1 MTNDNGKA
9 YYGIGLDNSQL
20 QQDAAEASRILA
32 DIGTEAEQ
40 QSLSVRD
47 LLTNLPE
54 INIELITNATDTAQ
68 SIDAAFAEIDRV
80 VDTNN
85 AAIKELEKEYARLG
99 KEAGAAF
106 MKGDDKTYRELT
118 QQQQAIK
125 KVISAR
131 KEMNRAAAE
140 TADELAAEE
149 RRMKEEAKA
158 TEESAK
164 SQTSLRQRLREV
176 KLELVELEAAG
187 QRGSAE
193 YRALQDE
200 AAALT
205 DAWGDAQA
213 QANILAND
221 QRGMQGIISGL
232 TGVSG
237 AFTAAQGAVS
247 LFAGENEH
255 LQAIMLKVLS
265 LMAITMGLQQV
276 QQTLNKDSAFSLVT
290 LNGLKEWWNKL
301 LAVGTGQQI
310 AEAAATGTAT
320 AAAAANAAATTAE
333 AESKAAASA
342 AATGKVGAEVA
353 DTAATGANAVAA
365 TAGTAA
371 NIGLAGAFRMVGAA
385 ISSIPVFGWIAAAIG
400 GLIAVFSSL
409 LGKEDEATKQMK
421 EQQELLKEGRKAYA
435 EASMEIENYTARI
448 ESFNGSKAQEK
459 KLVEEL
465 NSKYGSAL
473 GYYDSLSQWKTVLQT
488 KGQAYCQMLL
498 MEAQAQ
504 AILNKYTEAYINLLE
519 TKEKAENGD
528 FDDSWYEFWNWG
540 GKGDAEKRADAIA
553 EAQAEVDKWETQ
565 YKELQSQI
573 REFKAENDLDFH
585 IDPKSVT
592 IGDGGS
598 GSTFDPKKATAEQ
611 KLAIARYKA
620 ELAKYLRDSNKEL
633 TDLIIEGQEQGLM
646 RELNEIRRGTQEK
659 LNAWT
664 EQLNKLAEV
673 RRDTAKQL
681 YMSGQGATEEG
692 WEQSENGK
700 KTLQDWI
707 AVLYEENPE
716 IQTEFQR
723 VWEQIVANGEA
734 AIAKTR
740 QDYNDA
746 WIDEFGTLEQKEDK
760 LLREWTKKLNEIP
773 AEYLPA
779 AIQQMEE
786 AFSALGSERFKKAID
801 WESVFGDLSK
811 QSLSSLQYTLT
822 KVRTYFEQNKDSMSV
837 TEIKD
842 YQEAITK
849 MEEEI
854 ANRNPFAAMLKSLS
868 DLKSAKAEYIDA
880 LAAWKS
886 AQEELNAA
894 NVEFN
899 EALAAKNAI
908 IEQIDNGE
916 LVEGCDELTEAEN
929 RLQNARTRSQQATE
943 KNNAAEQRT
952 LRARNGI
959 TASYKNFASSLTKV
973 GGVVTDVANRS
984 KTLAAIF
991 SDSVASAMGKAI
1003 DFTSEVLDAT
1013 ATVIDSIGDLGKDV
1027 AEGVET
1033 AVDAAAQGATAA
1045 AATGATAISTI
1056 EKASVILAVISAA
1069 LQVATAIANLF
1080 NNDDEKQKEIEKLQE
1095 RIDQLQWELD
1105 NQETVRLQKKTAD
1118 ALTLL
1123 KKLYAETRAEVLAL
1137 HGVTAQSS
1145 YWQIWFTQARNS
1157 AEIYAKTVAKI
1168 ADYWAN
1174 VSYTADKALGSAKYD
1189 DSRKQL
1195 ENLAQQQIL
1204 IQRQIDEENSKKK
1217 TDSGKVQDYKNK
1229 IAEIAEEMATIINEM
1244 LEDIIGYTAA
1254 DLSSEL
1260 GNAFFEAAKAGE
1272 DAMEAWHTKVNDIVA
1287 DIIKRML
1294 ITQFLEPEIGK
1305 IFDKYKQKWFPNGQ
1319 FAGIDA
1325 VIASAQ
1331 GMSSDLNRA
1340 GEIFNQIYSGLNQGL
1355 QDLFAPTEE
1364 ASREASEKGIA
1375 TASQESVDELNGR
1388 ATAIQGHT
1396 FSINE
1401 NTKQLVVTANL
1412 ILQSVLNIE
1421 SETNG
1426 FGLRLERMESSLKS
1440 VRDTLDDINLKGIKM
1455 R

>member
-54 INIELITNATDTAQ
+54 INIELITNATDTVS

-140 TADELAAEE
+140 TADELAKEE
-149 RRMKEEAKA
+149 KRMKEEAKA
-158 TEESAK
+158 AEESAK

-187 QRGSAE
+187 QRGTAE
-193 YRALQDE
+193 YRALQED

-255 LQAIMLKVLS
+255 LQAIMLKVQS

-276 QQTLNKDSAFSLVT
+276 QATLNKDSAFSLVT

-310 AEAAATGTAT
+310 AETAATGAAT
-320 AAAAANAAATTAE
+320 AAATANATATTAE

-342 AATGKVGAEVA
+342 AATGKVGAEIA

-365 TAGTAA
+365 GAGATA

-400 GLIAVFSSL
+400 VLIGVISHFIDKAN
-409 LGKEDEATKQMK
+409 EASKRLE
-421 EQQELLKEGRKAYA
+421 EQQELVKEGRKAYA
-435 EASMEIENYTARI
+435 EASMEIQNYTARI
-448 ESFNGSKAQEK
+448 ESFNGTKAQEK
-459 KLVEEL
+459 QLVEEL
-465 NSKYGSAL
+465 NQKYGSAL
-473 GYYDSLSQWKTVLQT
+473 GYYDSLSQWKSVLQT
-488 KGQAYCQMLL
+488 KGQAYCKMLL

-504 AILNKYTEAYINLLE
+504 AILNKYTESYINLLE
-519 TKEKAENGD
+519 TKEKAENGE
-528 FDDSWYEFWNWG
+528 FDHWYQT
-540 GKGDAEKRADAIA
+540 KAGDQAARRKAIA
-553 EAQAEVDKWETQ
+553 EAQAEVDRWETQ
-565 YKELQSQI
+565 YKDLQNQI

-585 IDPKSVT
+585 IDPK
-592 IGDGGS
+592 
-598 GSTFDPKKATAEQ
+598 KATSEQ

-620 ELAKYLRDSNKEL
+620 ELAKYLKDSNKEL

-646 RELNEIRRGTQEK
+646 RELNEIRRGTREK
-659 LNAWT
+659 LAAWT

-681 YMSGQGATEEG
+681 YMSGKGATEEG
-692 WEQSENGK
+692 WEQSDNGK

-707 AVLYEENPE
+707 SVIYEENPE
-716 IQTEFQR
+716 IQAEFQR
-723 VWEQIVANGEA
+723 VWEQIVKNGEEAISA
-734 AIAKTR
+734 AR
-740 QDYNDA
+740 QSYNDA

-760 LLREWTKKLNEIP
+760 LLREWTKKLNSIP

-786 AFSALGSERFKKAID
+786 AFAALGSERFKKAID

-842 YQEAITK
+842 YQKAITK

-880 LAAWKS
+880 LSAWKT

-899 EALAAKNAI
+899 EALAAKNEI
-908 IEQIDNGE
+908 ISQIDNGE
-916 LVEGCDELTEAEN
+916 LVEGCDELTEAET

-959 TASYKNFASSLTKV
+959 TASYKNFASSLKNV
-973 GGVVTDVANRS
+973 GGVVTDVATRS
-984 KTLAAIF
+984 KALASIF

-1013 ATVIDSIGDLGKDV
+1013 ETVIDSLGDLGKDV

-1033 AVDAAAQGATAA
+1033 AVEATAQGATAA
-1045 AATGATAISTI
+1045 TATGATAISTI

-1080 NNDDEKQKEIEKLQE
+1080 NNDDDKQKEIEKLQE

-1105 NQETVRLQKKTAD
+1105 NQETVRLQRNAD
-1118 ALTLL
+1118 DAIARL
-1123 KKLYAETRAEVLAL
+1123 KKSYVEARQEVLAL
-1137 HGVTAQSS
+1137 HGITAQSS

-1157 AEIYAKTVAKI
+1157 AEIYAKTVSKI

-1174 VSYTADKALGSAKYD
+1174 VSYTTDKALGSAKYD
-1189 DSRKQL
+1189 ESRKQL
-1195 ENLAQQQIL
+1195 ENLAQQQVL

-1229 IAEIAEEMATIINEM
+1229 IAEIAEEMVTIINEM
-1244 LEDIIGYTAA
+1244 LEDIIGYTAS

-1305 IFDKYKQKWFPNGQ
+1305 IFDRYKQKWFPNGQ

-1331 GMSSDLNRA
+1331 GMSADLNRA

-1412 ILQSVLNIE
+1412 ILESVLNIE
-1421 SETNG
+1421 SETSG
-1426 FGLRLERMESSLKS
+1426 FGLRLERMETSLKS
-1440 VRDTLDDINLKGIKM
+1440 VRETLDEINLKGLKM

>member
-54 INIELITNATDTAQ
+54 INIELITNATDTVS

-140 TADELAAEE
+140 TADELAKEGK
-149 RRMKEEAKA
+149 RMKEEAKA
-158 TEESAK
+158 AEESAK

-187 QRGSAE
+187 QRGTAE
-193 YRALQDE
+193 YRALQED

-255 LQAIMLKVLS
+255 LQAIMLKVQS

-276 QQTLNKDSAFSLVT
+276 QATLNKDSAFSLVT

-310 AEAAATGTAT
+310 AETAATGAAT
-320 AAAAANAAATTAE
+320 AAATANATATTAE

-342 AATGKVGAEVA
+342 AATGKVGAEIA

-365 TAGTAA
+365 GAGATA

-400 GLIAVFSSL
+400 VLIGVISHFIDKAN
-409 LGKEDEATKQMK
+409 EASKRLE
-421 EQQELLKEGRKAYA
+421 EQQELVKEGRKAYA
-435 EASMEIENYTARI
+435 EASMEIQNYTARI
-448 ESFNGSKAQEK
+448 ESFNGTKAQEK
-459 KLVEEL
+459 QLVEEL
-465 NSKYGSAL
+465 NQKYGSAL
-473 GYYDSLSQWKTVLQT
+473 GYYDSLSQWKSVLQT
-488 KGQAYCQMLL
+488 KGQAYCKMLL

-504 AILNKYTEAYINLLE
+504 AILNKYTESYINLLE
-519 TKEKAENGD
+519 TKEKAENGE
-528 FDDSWYEFWNWG
+528 FDHWYQT
-540 GKGDAEKRADAIA
+540 KAGDQAARRKAIA
-553 EAQAEVDKWETQ
+553 EAQAEVDRWETQ
-565 YKELQSQI
+565 YKDLQNQI

-592 IGDGGS
+592 IGGGS
-598 GSTFDPKKATAEQ
+598 GSSFDPKKATSEQ

-620 ELAKYLRDSNKEL
+620 ELAKYLKDSNKEL

-646 RELNEIRRGTQEK
+646 RELNEIRRGTREK
-659 LNAWT
+659 LAAWT

-681 YMSGQGATEEG
+681 YMSGKGATEEG
-692 WEQSENGK
+692 WEQSDNGK

-707 AVLYEENPE
+707 SVIYEENPE
-716 IQTEFQR
+716 IQAEFQR
-723 VWEQIVANGEA
+723 VWEQIVKNGEEAISA
-734 AIAKTR
+734 AR
-740 QDYNDA
+740 QSYNDA

-760 LLREWTKKLNEIP
+760 LLREWTKKLNSIP

-786 AFSALGSERFKKAID
+786 AFAALGSERFKKAID

-842 YQEAITK
+842 YQKAITK

-880 LAAWKS
+880 LSAWKT

-899 EALAAKNAI
+899 EALAAKNEI
-908 IEQIDNGE
+908 ISQIDNGE
-916 LVEGCDELTEAEN
+916 LVEGCDELTEAET

-959 TASYKNFASSLTKV
+959 TASYKNFASSLKNV
-973 GGVVTDVANRS
+973 GGVVTDVATRS
-984 KTLAAIF
+984 KALASIF

-1013 ATVIDSIGDLGKDV
+1013 ETVIDSLGDLGKDV

-1033 AVDAAAQGATAA
+1033 AVEATAQGATAA
-1045 AATGATAISTI
+1045 TATGATAISTI

-1080 NNDDEKQKEIEKLQE
+1080 NNDDDKQKEIEKLQE

-1105 NQETVRLQKKTAD
+1105 NQETVRLQRNAD
-1118 ALTLL
+1118 DAIARL
-1123 KKLYAETRAEVLAL
+1123 KKSYVEARQEVLAL
-1137 HGVTAQSS
+1137 HGITAQSS

-1157 AEIYAKTVAKI
+1157 AEIYAKTVSKI

-1189 DSRKQL
+1189 ESRKQL
-1195 ENLAQQQIL
+1195 ENLAQQQVL

-1229 IAEIAEEMATIINEM
+1229 IAEIAEEMVTIINEM
-1244 LEDIIGYTAA
+1244 LEDIIGYTAS

-1305 IFDKYKQKWFPNGQ
+1305 IFDRYKQKWFPNGQ

-1331 GMSSDLNRA
+1331 GMSADLNRA

-1412 ILQSVLNIE
+1412 ILESVLNIE
-1421 SETNG
+1421 SETSG
-1426 FGLRLERMESSLKS
+1426 FGLRLERMETSLKS
-1440 VRDTLDDINLKGIKM
+1440 VRETLDEINLKGLKM

>member
-140 TADELAAEE
+140 TAYELAAEE

-176 KLELVELEAAG
+176 KLELVELE
-187 QRGSAE
+187 
-193 YRALQDE
+193 
-200 AAALT
+200 AALT

-255 LQAIMLKVLS
+255 LQAIMLKVQS

>member
-193 YRALQDE
+193 YRALQEE

-255 LQAIMLKVLS
+255 LQAIMLKVQS

-880 LAAWKS
+880 LSAWKS

-916 LVEGCDELTEAEN
+916 LVEGCDELTEAET

-1123 KKLYAETRAEVLAL
+1123 KDLYTETRAEVLAL

>member
-54 INIELITNATDTAQ
+54 INIELITNATDTVS

-140 TADELAAEE
+140 TADELAKEE
-149 RRMKEEAKA
+149 KRMKEEAKA
-158 TEESAK
+158 AEESAK

-187 QRGSAE
+187 QRGTAE
-193 YRALQDE
+193 YRALQED

-255 LQAIMLKVLS
+255 LQAIMLKVQS

-276 QQTLNKDSAFSLVT
+276 QATLNKDSAFSLVT

-310 AEAAATGTAT
+310 AETAATGAAT
-320 AAAAANAAATTAE
+320 AAATANATATTAE

-342 AATGKVGAEVA
+342 AATGKVGAEIA

-365 TAGTAA
+365 GAGATA

-400 GLIAVFSSL
+400 VLIGVISHFIDKAN
-409 LGKEDEATKQMK
+409 EASKRLE
-421 EQQELLKEGRKAYA
+421 EQQELVKEGRKAYA
-435 EASMEIENYTARI
+435 EASMEIQNYTARI
-448 ESFNGSKAQEK
+448 ESFNGTKAQEK
-459 KLVEEL
+459 QLVEEL
-465 NSKYGSAL
+465 NQKYGSAL
-473 GYYDSLSQWKTVLQT
+473 GYYDSLSQWKSVLQT
-488 KGQAYCQMLL
+488 KGQAYCKMLL

-504 AILNKYTEAYINLLE
+504 AILNKYTESYINLLE
-519 TKEKAENGD
+519 TKEKAENGE
-528 FDDSWYEFWNWG
+528 FDHWYQT
-540 GKGDAEKRADAIA
+540 KAGDQAARRKAIA
-553 EAQAEVDKWETQ
+553 EAQAEVDRWETQ
-565 YKELQSQI
+565 YKDLQNQI

-592 IGDGGS
+592 IGGGS
-598 GSTFDPKKATAEQ
+598 GSSFDPKKATSEQ

-620 ELAKYLRDSNKEL
+620 ELAKYLKDSNKEL

-646 RELNEIRRGTQEK
+646 RELNEIRRGTREK
-659 LNAWT
+659 LAAWT

-681 YMSGQGATEEG
+681 YMSGKGATEEG
-692 WEQSENGK
+692 WEQSDNGK

-707 AVLYEENPE
+707 SVIYEENPE
-716 IQTEFQR
+716 IQAEFQR
-723 VWEQIVANGEA
+723 VWEQIVKNGEEAISA
-734 AIAKTR
+734 AR
-740 QDYNDA
+740 QSYNDA

-760 LLREWTKKLNEIP
+760 LLREWTKKLNSIP

-786 AFSALGSERFKKAID
+786 AFAALGSERFKKAID

-842 YQEAITK
+842 YQKAITK

-880 LAAWKS
+880 LSAWKT

-899 EALAAKNAI
+899 EALAAKNEI
-908 IEQIDNGE
+908 ISQIDNGE
-916 LVEGCDELTEAEN
+916 LVEGCDELTEAET

-959 TASYKNFASSLTKV
+959 TASYKNFASSLKNV
-973 GGVVTDVANRS
+973 GGVVTDVATRS
-984 KTLAAIF
+984 KALASIF

-1013 ATVIDSIGDLGKDV
+1013 ETVIDSLGDLGKDV

-1033 AVDAAAQGATAA
+1033 AVEATAQGATAA
-1045 AATGATAISTI
+1045 TATGATAISTI

-1080 NNDDEKQKEIEKLQE
+1080 NNDDDKQKEIEKLQE

-1105 NQETVRLQKKTAD
+1105 NQETVRLQRNAD
-1118 ALTLL
+1118 DAIARL
-1123 KKLYAETRAEVLAL
+1123 KKSYVEARQEVLAL
-1137 HGVTAQSS
+1137 HGITAQSS

-1157 AEIYAKTVAKI
+1157 AEIYAKTVSEI

-1189 DSRKQL
+1189 ESRKQL
-1195 ENLAQQQIL
+1195 ENLAQQQVL

-1229 IAEIAEEMATIINEM
+1229 IAEIAEEMVTIINEM
-1244 LEDIIGYTAA
+1244 LEDIIGYTAS

-1305 IFDKYKQKWFPNGQ
+1305 IFDRYKQKWFPNGQ

-1331 GMSSDLNRA
+1331 GMSADLNRA

-1412 ILQSVLNIE
+1412 ILESVLNIE
-1421 SETNG
+1421 SETSG
-1426 FGLRLERMESSLKS
+1426 FGLRLERMETSLKS
-1440 VRDTLDDINLKGIKM
+1440 VRETLDEINLKGLKM

>member
-54 INIELITNATDTAQ
+54 INIELITNATDTVS

-140 TADELAAEE
+140 TADELAKEE
-149 RRMKEEAKA
+149 KRMKEEAKA
-158 TEESAK
+158 AEESAK

-176 KLELVELEAAG
+176 KLELVEMEAAG
-187 QRGSAE
+187 QRGTAE
-193 YRALQDE
+193 YRALQEE

-255 LQAIMLKVLS
+255 LQAIMLKVQS

-276 QQTLNKDSAFSLVT
+276 QATLNKDSAFSLVT

-310 AEAAATGTAT
+310 AETAATGAAT
-320 AAAAANAAATTAE
+320 AAATANAAATTAE

-342 AATGKVGAEVA
+342 AATGKVGAEIA

-365 TAGTAA
+365 GAGATA

-400 GLIAVFSSL
+400 VLIGVISHFIDKAN
-409 LGKEDEATKQMK
+409 EASKRLE
-421 EQQELLKEGRKAYA
+421 EQQELVKEGRKAYA
-435 EASMEIENYTARI
+435 EASMEIQNYTARI
-448 ESFNGSKAQEK
+448 ESFNGTKAQEK
-459 KLVEEL
+459 QLVEEL
-465 NSKYGSAL
+465 NQKYGSAL
-473 GYYDSLSQWKTVLQT
+473 GYYDSLSQWKSVLQT
-488 KGQAYCQMLL
+488 KGQAYCKMLL

-504 AILNKYTEAYINLLE
+504 AILNKYTESYINLLE
-519 TKEKAENGD
+519 TKEKAENGE
-528 FDDSWYEFWNWG
+528 FDHWYQT
-540 GKGDAEKRADAIA
+540 KAGDQAARRKAIA
-553 EAQAEVDKWETQ
+553 EAQAEVDRWETQ
-565 YKELQSQI
+565 YKDLQNQI

-592 IGDGGS
+592 IGGGS
-598 GSTFDPKKATAEQ
+598 GSSFDPKKATSEQ

-620 ELAKYLRDSNKEL
+620 ELAKYLKDSNKEL

-646 RELNEIRRGTQEK
+646 RELNEIRRGTREK
-659 LNAWT
+659 LAAWT

-681 YMSGQGATEEG
+681 YMSGKGATEEG
-692 WEQSENGK
+692 WEQSDNGK

-707 AVLYEENPE
+707 SVIYEENPE
-716 IQTEFQR
+716 IQAEFQR
-723 VWEQIVANGEA
+723 VWEQIVKNGEEAISA
-734 AIAKTR
+734 AR
-740 QDYNDA
+740 QSYNDA

-760 LLREWTKKLNEIP
+760 LLREWTKKLNSIP

-786 AFSALGSERFKKAID
+786 AFAALGSERFKKAID

-880 LAAWKS
+880 LSAWKA

-899 EALAAKNAI
+899 EALAAKNEI
-908 IEQIDNGE
+908 ISQIDNGE
-916 LVEGCDELTEAEN
+916 LVEGCDELTEAET

-959 TASYKNFASSLTKV
+959 TASYKNFASSLKNV
-973 GGVVTDVANRS
+973 GGVVTDVATRS
-984 KTLAAIF
+984 KALASIF

-1013 ATVIDSIGDLGKDV
+1013 ETVIDSLGDLGKDV

-1033 AVDAAAQGATAA
+1033 AVEATAQGATAA

-1080 NNDDEKQKEIEKLQE
+1080 NNDDDKQKEIEKLQE

-1105 NQETVRLQKKTAD
+1105 NQETVRLQRNAD
-1118 ALTLL
+1118 DAIARL
-1123 KKLYAETRAEVLAL
+1123 KKSYVEARQEVLAL
-1137 HGVTAQSS
+1137 HGITAQSS

-1157 AEIYAKTVAKI
+1157 AEIYAKTVSKI

-1189 DSRKQL
+1189 ESRKQL
-1195 ENLAQQQIL
+1195 ENLAQQQVL

-1244 LEDIIGYTAA
+1244 LEDIIGYTAS

-1305 IFDKYKQKWFPNGQ
+1305 IFDRYKQKWFPNGQ

-1412 ILQSVLNIE
+1412 ILESVLNIE
-1421 SETNG
+1421 SETSG
-1426 FGLRLERMESSLKS
+1426 FGLRLERMETSLKS
-1440 VRDTLDDINLKGIKM
+1440 VRDTLDDINLKGLKM

>member
-255 LQAIMLKVLS
+255 LQAIMLKVQS

-320 AAAAANAAATTAE
+320 AAAASNAAATTAE

-707 AVLYEENPE
+707 SVLYEENPE

-760 LLREWTKKLNEIP
+760 LLREWTKKLNEIS

-880 LAAWKS
+880 LSAWKT

-916 LVEGCDELTEAEN
+916 LVEGCDELTEAET

-1254 DLSSEL
+1254 DLASEL

>member
-54 INIELITNATDTAQ
+54 INIELITNATDTVS

-140 TADELAAEE
+140 TADELAKEE
-149 RRMKEEAKA
+149 KRMKEEAKA
-158 TEESAK
+158 AEESAK

-187 QRGSAE
+187 QRGTAE
-193 YRALQDE
+193 YRALQED

-255 LQAIMLKVLS
+255 LQAIMLKVQS

-276 QQTLNKDSAFSLVT
+276 QATLNKDSAFSLVT

-310 AEAAATGTAT
+310 AETAATGAAT
-320 AAAAANAAATTAE
+320 AAATANATATTAE

-342 AATGKVGAEVA
+342 AATGKVGAEIA

-365 TAGTAA
+365 GAGATA

-400 GLIAVFSSL
+400 VLIGVISHFIDKAN
-409 LGKEDEATKQMK
+409 EASKRLE
-421 EQQELLKEGRKAYA
+421 EQQELVKEGRKAYA
-435 EASMEIENYTARI
+435 EASMEIQNYTARI
-448 ESFNGSKAQEK
+448 ESFNGTKAQEK
-459 KLVEEL
+459 QLVEEL
-465 NSKYGSAL
+465 NQKYGSAL
-473 GYYDSLSQWKTVLQT
+473 GYYDSLSQWKSVLQT
-488 KGQAYCQMLL
+488 KGQAYCKMLL

-504 AILNKYTEAYINLLE
+504 AILNKYTESYINLLE
-519 TKEKAENGD
+519 TKEKAENGE
-528 FDDSWYEFWNWG
+528 FDHWYQT
-540 GKGDAEKRADAIA
+540 KAGDQAARRKAIA
-553 EAQAEVDKWETQ
+553 EAQAEVDRWETQ
-565 YKELQSQI
+565 YKDLQNQI

-585 IDPKSVT
+585 IDPK
-592 IGDGGS
+592 
-598 GSTFDPKKATAEQ
+598 KATSEQ

-620 ELAKYLRDSNKEL
+620 ELAKYLKDSNKEL

-646 RELNEIRRGTQEK
+646 RELNEIRRGTREK
-659 LNAWT
+659 LAAWT

-681 YMSGQGATEEG
+681 YMSGKGATEEG
-692 WEQSENGK
+692 WEQSDNGK

-707 AVLYEENPE
+707 SVIYEENPE
-716 IQTEFQR
+716 IQAEFQR
-723 VWEQIVANGEA
+723 VWEQIVKNGEEAISA
-734 AIAKTR
+734 AR
-740 QDYNDA
+740 QSYNDA

-760 LLREWTKKLNEIP
+760 LLREWTKKLNSIP

-786 AFSALGSERFKKAID
+786 AFAALGSERFKKAID

-842 YQEAITK
+842 YQKAITK

-880 LAAWKS
+880 LSAWKT

-899 EALAAKNAI
+899 EALAAKNEI
-908 IEQIDNGE
+908 ISQIDNGE
-916 LVEGCDELTEAEN
+916 LVEGCDELTEAET

-959 TASYKNFASSLTKV
+959 TASYKNFASSLKNV
-973 GGVVTDVANRS
+973 GGVVTDVATRS
-984 KTLAAIF
+984 KALASIF

-1013 ATVIDSIGDLGKDV
+1013 ETVIDSLGDLGKDV

-1033 AVDAAAQGATAA
+1033 AVEATAQGATAA
-1045 AATGATAISTI
+1045 TATGATAISTI

-1080 NNDDEKQKEIEKLQE
+1080 NNDDDKQKEIEKLQE

-1105 NQETVRLQKKTAD
+1105 NQETVRLQRNAAD
-1118 ALTLL
+1118 AIARL
-1123 KKLYAETRAEVLAL
+1123 KKSYVEARQEVLAL
-1137 HGVTAQSS
+1137 HGITAQSS

-1157 AEIYAKTVAKI
+1157 AEIYAKTVSKI

-1189 DSRKQL
+1189 ESRKQL
-1195 ENLAQQQIL
+1195 ENLAQQQVL

-1229 IAEIAEEMATIINEM
+1229 IAEIAEEMVTIINEM
-1244 LEDIIGYTAA
+1244 LEDIIGYTAS

-1305 IFDKYKQKWFPNGQ
+1305 IFDRYKQKWFPNGQ

-1331 GMSSDLNRA
+1331 GMSADLNRA

-1412 ILQSVLNIE
+1412 ILESVLNIE
-1421 SETNG
+1421 SETSG
-1426 FGLRLERMESSLKS
+1426 FGLRLERMETSLKS
-1440 VRDTLDDINLKGIKM
+1440 VRETLDEINLKGLKM

>member
-20 QQDAAEASRILA
+20 QQDAAEASRILS

-40 QSLSVRD
+40 QSLSVRE

-187 QRGSAE
+187 QRGTAE
-193 YRALQDE
+193 YRALQEE

-255 LQAIMLKVLS
+255 LQAIMLKVQS

-333 AESKAAASA
+333 AESKAAATA

-488 KGQAYCQMLL
+488 KGQVYCQMLL

-528 FDDSWYEFWNWG
+528 FDDRWYEFWNWG

-565 YKELQSQI
+565 YKDLQKQI

-681 YMSGQGATEEG
+681 YMSGKGATEEG

-707 AVLYEENPE
+707 SVLYEENPE
-716 IQTEFQR
+716 IQAEFQR

-786 AFSALGSERFKKAID
+786 AFAALGSERFKKAID

-868 DLKSAKAEYIDA
+868 DLKSAKAEYIDS
-880 LAAWKS
+880 LSAWKT

-899 EALAAKNAI
+899 EALAVKNAI

-916 LVEGCDELTEAEN
+916 LVEGCDELTEAET

-959 TASYKNFASSLTKV
+959 TASYKDFASSLTKV

-1013 ATVIDSIGDLGKDV
+1013 ASVIDSIGDLGKDV

-1123 KKLYAETRAEVLAL
+1123 KNLYAETRAEVLAL

-1254 DLSSEL
+1254 DLASEL

>member
-40 QSLSVRD
+40 QSLSVRE

-54 INIELITNATDTAQ
+54 INIELITNATDTVS

-99 KEAGAAF
+99 KEAAAAF
-106 MKGDDKTYRELT
+106 QKGDDKTYRELT
-118 QQQQAIK
+118 QQQAAIK

-149 RRMKEEAKA
+149 RRMKEEAKQV
-158 TEESAK
+158 EETAK
-164 SQTSLRQRLREV
+164 AHVSLKQRLKEV
-176 KLELVELEAAG
+176 KMELVEMEAAG
-187 QRGSAE
+187 QRGTAE
-193 YRALQDE
+193 YRALQEE

-255 LQAIMLKVLS
+255 LQAIMLKVQS

-276 QQTLNKDSAFSLVT
+276 QATLNKDSAFSLVT

-301 LAVGTGQQI
+301 LAVGTGEQV
-310 AEAAATGTAT
+310 AETAATGAAT
-320 AAAAANAAATTAE
+320 AAATANAAATTAE
-333 AESKAAASA
+333 AESKTAASA

-353 DTAATGANAVAA
+353 DTAATSANAVAA
-365 TAGTAA
+365 TAGTTA

-385 ISSIPVFGWIAAAIG
+385 IASIPVFGWIAAAIG
-400 GLIAVFSSL
+400 VLIGVISHFI
-409 LGKEDEATKQMK
+409 GKANEASKRLE

-448 ESFNGSKAQEK
+448 ESFNGTKAQEK

-465 NSKYGSAL
+465 NQKYGSAL

-488 KGQAYCQMLL
+488 KGQAYCKMLL

-519 TKEKAENGD
+519 TKEKAENGE
-528 FDDSWYEFWNWG
+528 FDHWYQT
-540 GKGDAEKRADAIA
+540 KAGDQAARRKAIA

-565 YKELQSQI
+565 YKNLQNQI

-585 IDPKSVT
+585 IDPKAVT
-592 IGDGGS
+592 IGNGKGTS
-598 GSTFDPKKATAEQ
+598 FDPKKATAEQ

-620 ELAKYLRDSNKEL
+620 ELAKYLKDSNKEL
-633 TDLIIEGQEQGLM
+633 TDLIIEGQEQGLT
-646 RELNEIRRGTQEK
+646 RELNEIRRSTQEK
-659 LNAWT
+659 LAAWT

-673 RRDTAKQL
+673 RRDAAKQI
-681 YMSGQGATEEG
+681 YMSGKGATEEG
-692 WEQSENGK
+692 WEKSANGK
-700 KTLQDWI
+700 KTLKDWI
-707 AVLYEENPE
+707 SVIYEENPA

-723 VWEQIVANGEA
+723 VWEQIVQNGEN
-734 AIAKTR
+734 AIRDTR
-740 QDYNDA
+740 QRYNDA
-746 WIDEFGTLEQKEDK
+746 WIDEFGTLQQKEDK
-760 LLREWTKKLNEIP
+760 LLREWCKRLNEIP
-773 AEYLPA
+773 EEYLPA
-779 AIQQMEE
+779 AIDKMEKE
-786 AFSALGSERFKKAID
+786 FAALGSERFKKAID

-822 KVRTYFEQNKDSMSV
+822 KVRTYFKQNKDSMSV

-842 YQEAITK
+842 YQEAIAK

-854 ANRNPFAAMLKSLS
+854 ANRNPFSAMLKSLA
-868 DLKSAKAEYIDA
+868 DLKKSKTEYVEA
-880 LAAWKS
+880 LAAWKT
-886 AQEELNAA
+886 AQEELNTAEE
-894 NVEFN
+894 EFN
-899 EALAAKNAI
+899 AALAAKNEI
-908 IEQIDNGE
+908 LEQIDNGE
-916 LVEGCDELTEAEN
+916 LVEGCEELTAAET
-929 RLQNARTRSQQATE
+929 RLQAARDNSQKAQE

-984 KTLAAIF
+984 KTLASIF

-1013 ATVIDSIGDLGKDV
+1013 STVIDSIGDLGKDV

-1033 AVDAAAQGATAA
+1033 AVEASAQGATAA

-1080 NNDDEKQKEIEKLQE
+1080 NNDDDKQKEIEKLQE

-1105 NQETVRLQKKTAD
+1105 NQDSVRLQKNADD
-1118 ALTLL
+1118 ALARL
-1123 KKLYAETRAEVLAL
+1123 KKSYAEAREEVLRL
-1137 HGVTAQSS
+1137 NGVTAQSS

-1157 AEIYAKTVAKI
+1157 AEIYAKTVSKI

-1174 VSYTADKALGSAKYD
+1174 VSYSADKALGSAKYD
-1189 DSRKQL
+1189 ESRKQL
-1195 ENLAQQQIL
+1195 ENLAEQQVL
-1204 IQRQIDEENSKKK
+1204 IQKQIDEENSKKK

-1244 LEDIIGYTAA
+1244 LEDIIGYTAE
-1254 DLSSEL
+1254 DLASEL
-1260 GNAFFEAAKAGE
+1260 GDAFFEAAKAGE

-1294 ITQFLEPEIGK
+1294 ITQYLEPEIGK
-1305 IFDKYKQKWFPNGQ
+1305 IFDKYKAQWFKNGD

-1325 VIASAQ
+1325 VKDSAQ
-1331 GMSSDLNRA
+1331 NMANDLNRV
-1340 GEIFNQIYSGLNQGL
+1340 GDIFNQIYGGLSENL
-1355 QDLFAPTEE
+1355 QDLFASTED
-1364 ASREASEKGIA
+1364 ASREASQKGIA

-1401 NTKQLVVTANL
+1401 NTKQLVVTSNL

-1421 SETNG
+1421 SETTG
-1426 FGLRLERMESSLKS
+1426 FGLRLERMETNLKS
-1440 VRDTLDDINLKGIKM
+1440 VKDSLDEINLKGIKM

>member
-54 INIELITNATDTAQ
+54 INIELITNATDTVS

-85 AAIKELEKEYARLG
+85 AAINELEKEYARLG

-140 TADELAAEE
+140 TADELAKEE
-149 RRMKEEAKA
+149 KRMKEEAKA
-158 TEESAK
+158 AEESAK

-187 QRGSAE
+187 QRGTAE
-193 YRALQDE
+193 YRALQED

-255 LQAIMLKVLS
+255 LQAIMLKVQS

-276 QQTLNKDSAFSLVT
+276 QATLNKDSAFSLVT

-310 AEAAATGTAT
+310 AETAATGAAT
-320 AAAAANAAATTAE
+320 AAATANATATTAE

-342 AATGKVGAEVA
+342 AATGKVGAEIA

-365 TAGTAA
+365 GAGATA

-400 GLIAVFSSL
+400 VLIGVISHFIDKAN
-409 LGKEDEATKQMK
+409 EASKRLE
-421 EQQELLKEGRKAYA
+421 EQQELVKEGRKAYA
-435 EASMEIENYTARI
+435 EASMEIQNYTARI
-448 ESFNGSKAQEK
+448 ESFNGTKAQEK
-459 KLVEEL
+459 QLVEEL
-465 NSKYGSAL
+465 NQKYGSAL
-473 GYYDSLSQWKTVLQT
+473 GYYDSLSQWKSVLQT
-488 KGQAYCQMLL
+488 KGQAYCKMLL

-504 AILNKYTEAYINLLE
+504 AILNKYTESYINLLE
-519 TKEKAENGD
+519 TKEKAENGE
-528 FDDSWYEFWNWG
+528 FDHWYQT
-540 GKGDAEKRADAIA
+540 KAGDQAARRKAIA
-553 EAQAEVDKWETQ
+553 EAQAEVDRWETQ
-565 YKELQSQI
+565 YKDLQNQI

-592 IGDGGS
+592 IGGGS
-598 GSTFDPKKATAEQ
+598 GSSFDPKKATSEQ

-620 ELAKYLRDSNKEL
+620 ELAKYLKDSNKEL

-646 RELNEIRRGTQEK
+646 RELNEIRRGTREK
-659 LNAWT
+659 LAAWT

-681 YMSGQGATEEG
+681 YMSGKGATEEG
-692 WEQSENGK
+692 WEQSDNGK

-707 AVLYEENPE
+707 SVIYEENPE
-716 IQTEFQR
+716 IQAEFQR
-723 VWEQIVANGEA
+723 VWEQIVKNGEEAISA
-734 AIAKTR
+734 AR
-740 QDYNDA
+740 QSYNDA

-760 LLREWTKKLNEIP
+760 LLREWTKKLNSIP

-786 AFSALGSERFKKAID
+786 AFAALGSERFKKAID

-842 YQEAITK
+842 YQKAITK

-880 LAAWKS
+880 LSAWKT

-899 EALAAKNAI
+899 EALAAKNEI
-908 IEQIDNGE
+908 ISQIDNGE
-916 LVEGCDELTEAEN
+916 LVEGCDELTEAET

-959 TASYKNFASSLTKV
+959 TASYKNFASSLKNV
-973 GGVVTDVANRS
+973 GGVVTDVATRS
-984 KTLAAIF
+984 KALASIF

-1013 ATVIDSIGDLGKDV
+1013 ETVIDSLGDLGKDV

-1033 AVDAAAQGATAA
+1033 AVEATAQGATAA
-1045 AATGATAISTI
+1045 TATGATAISTI

-1080 NNDDEKQKEIEKLQE
+1080 NNDDDKQKEIEKLQE

-1105 NQETVRLQKKTAD
+1105 NQETVRLQRNAD
-1118 ALTLL
+1118 DAIARL
-1123 KKLYAETRAEVLAL
+1123 KKSYVEARQEVLAL
-1137 HGVTAQSS
+1137 HGITAQSS

-1157 AEIYAKTVAKI
+1157 AEIYAKTVSKI

-1174 VSYTADKALGSAKYD
+1174 VSYTTDKALGSAKYD
-1189 DSRKQL
+1189 ESRKQL
-1195 ENLAQQQIL
+1195 ENLAQQQVL

-1229 IAEIAEEMATIINEM
+1229 IAEIAEEMVTIINEM
-1244 LEDIIGYTAA
+1244 LEDIIGYTAS

-1305 IFDKYKQKWFPNGQ
+1305 IFDRYKQKWFPNGQ

-1331 GMSSDLNRA
+1331 GMSADLNRA

-1412 ILQSVLNIE
+1412 ILESVLNIE
-1421 SETNG
+1421 SETSG
-1426 FGLRLERMESSLKS
+1426 FGLRLERMETSLKS
-1440 VRDTLDDINLKGIKM
+1440 VRETLDEINLKGLKM

>member
-54 INIELITNATDTAQ
+54 INIELITNATDTVS

-140 TADELAAEE
+140 TADELAKEE
-149 RRMKEEAKA
+149 KRMKEEAKA
-158 TEESAK
+158 AEESAK

-187 QRGSAE
+187 QRGTAE
-193 YRALQDE
+193 YRALQED

-255 LQAIMLKVLS
+255 LQAIMLKVQS

-276 QQTLNKDSAFSLVT
+276 QATLNKDSAFSLVT

-310 AEAAATGTAT
+310 AETAATGAAT
-320 AAAAANAAATTAE
+320 AAATANATATTAE

-342 AATGKVGAEVA
+342 AATGKVGAEIA

-365 TAGTAA
+365 GAGATA

-400 GLIAVFSSL
+400 VLIGVISHFIDKAN
-409 LGKEDEATKQMK
+409 EASKRLE
-421 EQQELLKEGRKAYA
+421 EQQELVKEGRKAYA
-435 EASMEIENYTARI
+435 EASMEIQNYTARI
-448 ESFNGSKAQEK
+448 ESFNGTKAQEK
-459 KLVEEL
+459 QLVEEL
-465 NSKYGSAL
+465 NQKYGSAL
-473 GYYDSLSQWKTVLQT
+473 GYYDSLSQWKSVLQT
-488 KGQAYCQMLL
+488 KGQAYCKMLL

-504 AILNKYTEAYINLLE
+504 AILNKYTESYINLLE
-519 TKEKAENGD
+519 TKEKAENGE
-528 FDDSWYEFWNWG
+528 FDHWYQT
-540 GKGDAEKRADAIA
+540 KAGDQAARRKAIA
-553 EAQAEVDKWETQ
+553 EAQAEVDRWETQ
-565 YKELQSQI
+565 YKDLQNQI

-592 IGDGGS
+592 IGGGS
-598 GSTFDPKKATAEQ
+598 GSSFDPKKATSEQ

-620 ELAKYLRDSNKEL
+620 ELAKYLKDSNKEL

-646 RELNEIRRGTQEK
+646 RELNEIRRGTREK
-659 LNAWT
+659 LAAWT

-681 YMSGQGATEEG
+681 YMSGKGATEEG
-692 WEQSENGK
+692 WEQSDNGK

-707 AVLYEENPE
+707 SVIYEENPE
-716 IQTEFQR
+716 IQAEFQR
-723 VWEQIVANGEA
+723 VWEQIVKNGEEAISA
-734 AIAKTR
+734 AR
-740 QDYNDA
+740 QSYNDA

-760 LLREWTKKLNEIP
+760 LLREWTKKLNSIP

-786 AFSALGSERFKKAID
+786 AFAALGSERFKKAID

-842 YQEAITK
+842 YQKAITK

-880 LAAWKS
+880 LSAWKT

-899 EALAAKNAI
+899 EALAAKNEI
-908 IEQIDNGE
+908 ISQIDNGE
-916 LVEGCDELTEAEN
+916 LVEGCDELTEAET

-959 TASYKNFASSLTKV
+959 TASYKNFASSLKNV
-973 GGVVTDVANRS
+973 GGVVTDVATRS
-984 KTLAAIF
+984 KALASIF

-1013 ATVIDSIGDLGKDV
+1013 ETVIDSLGDLGKDV

-1033 AVDAAAQGATAA
+1033 AVEATAQGATAA
-1045 AATGATAISTI
+1045 TATGATAISTI

-1080 NNDDEKQKEIEKLQE
+1080 NNDDDKQKEIEKLQE

-1105 NQETVRLQKKTAD
+1105 NQETVRLQRNAD
-1118 ALTLL
+1118 DAIARL
-1123 KKLYAETRAEVLAL
+1123 KKSYVEARQEVLAL
-1137 HGVTAQSS
+1137 HGITAQSS

-1157 AEIYAKTVAKI
+1157 AEIYAKTVSKI

-1174 VSYTADKALGSAKYD
+1174 VSYTTDKALGSAKYD
-1189 DSRKQL
+1189 ESRKQL
-1195 ENLAQQQIL
+1195 ENLAQQQVL

-1229 IAEIAEEMATIINEM
+1229 IAEIAEEMVTIINEM
-1244 LEDIIGYTAA
+1244 LEDIIGYTAS

-1305 IFDKYKQKWFPNGQ
+1305 IFDRYKQKWFPNGQ

-1331 GMSSDLNRA
+1331 GMSADLNRA

-1412 ILQSVLNIE
+1412 ILESVLNIE
-1421 SETNG
+1421 SETSG
-1426 FGLRLERMESSLKS
+1426 FGLRLERMETSLKS
-1440 VRDTLDDINLKGIKM
+1440 VRETLDEINLKGLKM

>member
-40 QSLSVRD
+40 QSLSVRE

-54 INIELITNATDTAQ
+54 INIELITNATDTVS

-125 KVISAR
+125 QVISAR

-140 TADELAAEE
+140 TAAELAAEE

-193 YRALQDE
+193 YRALQEE

-255 LQAIMLKVLS
+255 LQAIMLKVQS

-276 QQTLNKDSAFSLVT
+276 QATLNKDSAFSLVT

-310 AEAAATGTAT
+310 AETAATGVAT
-320 AAAAANAAATTAE
+320 AAATANAAATTAE

-365 TAGTAA
+365 GAGTAA
-371 NIGLAGAFRMVGAA
+371 NIGLAGAFLMVGAA
-385 ISSIPVFGWIAAAIG
+385 ISSIPVFGWIAAAISV
-400 GLIAVFSSL
+400 LIGVISHFIDKAN
-409 LGKEDEATKQMK
+409 EASKRLE
-421 EQQELLKEGRKAYA
+421 EQQELVKEGRKAYA

-448 ESFNGSKAQEK
+448 ESFNGTKAQEK
-459 KLVEEL
+459 QLVEEL
-465 NSKYGSAL
+465 NQKYGSSL
-473 GYYDSLSQWKTVLQT
+473 GYYDGLSQWKTVLQT

-504 AILNKYTEAYINLLE
+504 AILNKYTESYINLLE
-519 TKEKAENGD
+519 TKEKAENGE
-528 FDDSWYEFWNWG
+528 FDHFYQT
-540 GKGDAEKRADAIA
+540 KAGDQKARRDAIA
-553 EAQAEVDKWETQ
+553 EAQAEVNRWETQ
-565 YKELQSQI
+565 YKDLQRQI

-585 IDPKSVT
+585 IDPKAVT
-592 IGDGGS
+592 IGGGS
-598 GSTFDPKKATAEQ
+598 GVSAFDPKKATAEQ
-611 KLAIARYKA
+611 KLAIAQYKA
-620 ELAKYLRDSNKEL
+620 ELAKYLKNSNKEL

-646 RELNEIRRGTQEK
+646 RELNEIRRSTQEK
-659 LNAWT
+659 LAAWT

-673 RRDTAKQL
+673 RRDAAKQI
-681 YMSGQGATEEG
+681 YMSGEGATEEG

-707 AVLYEENPE
+707 SVIYEENPA

-723 VWEQIVANGEA
+723 VWEQIVQNGEN
-734 AIAKTR
+734 AIRDTR
-740 QDYNDA
+740 QRYNDA
-746 WIDEFGTLEQKEDK
+746 WIDEFGTLQQKEDK
-760 LLREWTKKLNEIP
+760 LLREWGKRLNEIP
-773 AEYLPA
+773 EEYLPA
-779 AIQQMEE
+779 AIDKMEKE
-786 AFSALGSERFKKAID
+786 FAALGSERFKKAID

-822 KVRTYFEQNKDSMSV
+822 KVRTYFEQNKESMSV

-842 YQEAITK
+842 YQEAIAK
-849 MEEEI
+849 MEEAI
-854 ANRNPFAAMLKSLS
+854 ANRNPFSAMLKSLS
-868 DLKSAKAEYIDA
+868 DMKKSKAEYVEA
-880 LAAWKS
+880 LAAWKT

-894 NVEFN
+894 NEEFN
-899 EALAAKNAI
+899 AALAAKNEI
-908 IEQIDNGE
+908 LEQINNGE
-916 LVEGCDELTEAEN
+916 LVEGCEELTAAETRLEEARN
-929 RLQNARTRSQQATE
+929 NSQKAQE
-943 KNNAAEQRT
+943 KNNSAEQRT

-973 GGVVTDVANRS
+973 GGVVTDVATRS
-984 KTLAAIF
+984 KALASIF

-1013 ATVIDSIGDLGKDV
+1013 STVIDSIGDLGKDV

-1033 AVDAAAQGATAA
+1033 AVEATAQGATAA

-1080 NNDDEKQKEIEKLQE
+1080 NNDDDKQKEIEKLQE

-1105 NQETVRLQKKTAD
+1105 NQDTVRLQKNAD
-1118 ALTLL
+1118 DAIARLR
-1123 KKLYAETRAEVLAL
+1123 KSYSEAREEVLRL

-1145 YWQIWFTQARNS
+1145 YWQIWFTEARHS
-1157 AEIYAKTVAKI
+1157 AEIYAKTVSKI

-1174 VSYTADKALGSAKYD
+1174 VSYSADKALGSAKYD
-1189 DSRKQL
+1189 ESRKQL
-1195 ENLAQQQIL
+1195 ENLAQQQVL
-1204 IQRQIDEENSKKK
+1204 IQKQIDEENSKKK
-1217 TDSGKVQDYKNK
+1217 TDSGKIQDYKNK

-1244 LEDIIGYTAA
+1244 LEDIIGYTAE
-1254 DLSSEL
+1254 DLASEL

-1294 ITQFLEPEIGK
+1294 ITQYLEPEIGK
-1305 IFDKYKQKWFPNGQ
+1305 IFDKYKAQWFKNGE

-1325 VIASAQ
+1325 VKDSAQ
-1331 GMSSDLNRA
+1331 NMANDLNRV
-1340 GEIFNQIYSGLNQGL
+1340 GDIFNQIYSGLSENL
-1355 QDLFAPTEE
+1355 QDLFSSTED
-1364 ASREASEKGIA
+1364 ASREASQKGIA

-1401 NTKQLVVTANL
+1401 NTKQLVVTSNL

-1421 SETNG
+1421 SETTG
-1426 FGLRLERMESSLKS
+1426 FALRLERMESNLKS
-1440 VRDTLDDINLKGIKM
+1440 VKDSLDDINLKGIKM

>member
-40 QSLSVRD
+40 QSLSVRE

-54 INIELITNATDTAQ
+54 INIELITNATDTVS

-99 KEAGAAF
+99 KEAAAAF
-106 MKGDDKTYRELT
+106 QKGDNKTYQELT
-118 QQQQAIK
+118 QQQAAIK
-125 KVISAR
+125 KVIAAR

-149 RRMKEEAKA
+149 RRMKEEAKQV
-158 TEESAK
+158 EETAK
-164 SQTSLRQRLREV
+164 AHVSLKQRLKEV
-176 KLELVELEAAG
+176 KMELVEMEAAG
-187 QRGSAE
+187 QRGTAE
-193 YRALQDE
+193 YRALQEE

-255 LQAIMLKVLS
+255 LQAIMLKVQS

-276 QQTLNKDSAFSLVT
+276 QATLNKDSAFSLVT

-301 LAVGTGQQI
+301 LVVGTGAQT
-310 AEAAATGTAT
+310 AETAATGAAT
-320 AAAAANAAATTAE
+320 AAATANAAATTAE
-333 AESKAAASA
+333 AESKTAASA

-353 DTAATGANAVAA
+353 DTAATSANAVAA
-365 TAGTAA
+365 TAGTTA

-385 ISSIPVFGWIAAAIG
+385 IASIPVFGWIAAAIG
-400 GLIAVFSSL
+400 VLIGVISHFI
-409 LGKEDEATKQMK
+409 GKANEASKRLE
-421 EQQELLKEGRKAYA
+421 EQQELVKEGRKAYA

-448 ESFNGSKAQEK
+448 ESFNGTKAQEK

-465 NSKYGSAL
+465 NQKYGSAL
-473 GYYDSLSQWKTVLQT
+473 GYYDSLSQWKNVLQT
-488 KGQAYCQMLL
+488 KGQAYCKMLL

-519 TKEKAENGD
+519 TKEKAENGE
-528 FDDSWYEFWNWG
+528 FDHWYNT
-540 GKGDAEKRADAIA
+540 KAGDQAARRKAIA
-553 EAQAEVDKWETQ
+553 EAQAEVDKWENQ
-565 YKELQSQI
+565 YKDLQNQI

-585 IDPKSVT
+585 IDPKAVT
-592 IGDGGS
+592 IGSGS
-598 GSTFDPKKATAEQ
+598 GVSAFDPKKATAEQ

-620 ELAKYLRDSNKEL
+620 ELAKYLKDSNKEL
-633 TDLIIEGQEQGLM
+633 TDLIIEGQEQGLT
-646 RELNEIRRGTQEK
+646 RELNEIRRSTQEK
-659 LNAWT
+659 LAAWT

-673 RRDTAKQL
+673 RRDAAKQI
-681 YMSGQGATEEG
+681 YMSGKGATEEG
-692 WEQSENGK
+692 WEKSDNGK

-707 AVLYEENPE
+707 SVIYEENPA

-723 VWEQIVANGEA
+723 VWEQIVQNGEN
-734 AIAKTR
+734 AIRDTR
-740 QDYNDA
+740 QRYNDA
-746 WIDEFGTLEQKEDK
+746 WIEEFGTLQQKEDK
-760 LLREWTKKLNEIP
+760 LLREWCKRLNEIP
-773 AEYLPA
+773 EEYLPA
-779 AIQQMEE
+779 AIEKMEQE
-786 AFSALGSERFKKAID
+786 FAALGSERFKKAID

-854 ANRNPFAAMLKSLS
+854 ANRNPFAAMLKSLA
-868 DLKSAKAEYIDA
+868 DLKKSKTEYIEA
-880 LAAWKS
+880 LAAWKT

-894 NVEFN
+894 EEEFN
-899 EALAAKNAI
+899 AALAAKNEI
-908 IEQIDNGE
+908 LDQIDNGE

-929 RLQNARTRSQQATE
+929 RLQAARTNSQKAQE

-984 KTLAAIF
+984 KKLAAIF

-1013 ATVIDSIGDLGKDV
+1013 STVIDSIGDLGKDV

-1033 AVDAAAQGATAA
+1033 AVEASAQGATAA

-1080 NNDDEKQKEIEKLQE
+1080 NNDDDKQKEIEKLQE

-1105 NQETVRLQKKTAD
+1105 NQDSVRLQKNTDD
-1118 ALTLL
+1118 AIARL
-1123 KKLYAETRAEVLAL
+1123 KKSYAEAREEVLRL
-1137 HGVTAQSS
+1137 NGVTAQSS

-1157 AEIYAKTVAKI
+1157 AEIYAKTVSKI

-1174 VSYTADKALGSAKYD
+1174 VSYSVDKALGEDKYKE
-1189 DSRKQL
+1189 SRKQL
-1195 ENLAQQQIL
+1195 ENLAQQQVL
-1204 IQRQIDEENSKKK
+1204 IQQQIDEENSKKK

-1244 LEDIIGYTAA
+1244 LEDIIGYTAE
-1254 DLSSEL
+1254 DLASEL
-1260 GNAFFEAAKAGE
+1260 GDAFFEAAKAGE
-1272 DAMEAWHTKVNDIVA
+1272 DAMEAWHEKVNDIVA

-1294 ITQFLEPEIGK
+1294 ITQYLEPEIGK
-1305 IFDKYKQKWFPNGQ
+1305 IFDKYKSKWFKDGEFQ
-1319 FAGIDA
+1319 GIDA
-1325 VIASAQ
+1325 VKDSAQ
-1331 GMSSDLNRA
+1331 NMADDLNRV
-1340 GEIFNQIYSGLNQGL
+1340 GDIFNQIYGGLSENL
-1355 QDLFAPTEE
+1355 QDLFSSTED
-1364 ASREASEKGIA
+1364 ASREASQKGIA

-1401 NTKQLVVTANL
+1401 NTKQLVVTSNL

-1421 SETNG
+1421 SETAG

-1440 VRDTLDDINLKGIKM
+1440 VKDSLDDINLKGIKM

>member
-54 INIELITNATDTAQ
+54 INIELITNATDTVS

-140 TADELAAEE
+140 TADELAKEE
-149 RRMKEEAKA
+149 KRMKEEAKA
-158 TEESAK
+158 AEESAK

-187 QRGSAE
+187 QRGTAE
-193 YRALQDE
+193 YRALQED

-255 LQAIMLKVLS
+255 LQAIMLKVQS

-276 QQTLNKDSAFSLVT
+276 QATLNKDSAFSLVT

-310 AEAAATGTAT
+310 AETAATGAAT
-320 AAAAANAAATTAE
+320 AAATANATATTAE

-342 AATGKVGAEVA
+342 AATGKVGAEIA

-365 TAGTAA
+365 GAGATA

-400 GLIAVFSSL
+400 VLIGVISHFIDKAN
-409 LGKEDEATKQMK
+409 EASKRLE
-421 EQQELLKEGRKAYA
+421 EQQELVKEGRKAYA
-435 EASMEIENYTARI
+435 EASMEIQNYTARI
-448 ESFNGSKAQEK
+448 ESFNGTKAQEK
-459 KLVEEL
+459 QLVEEL
-465 NSKYGSAL
+465 NQKYGSAL
-473 GYYDSLSQWKTVLQT
+473 GYYDSLSQWKSVLQT
-488 KGQAYCQMLL
+488 KGQAYCKMLL

-504 AILNKYTEAYINLLE
+504 AILNKYTESYINLLE
-519 TKEKAENGD
+519 TKEKAENGE
-528 FDDSWYEFWNWG
+528 FDHWYQT
-540 GKGDAEKRADAIA
+540 KAGDQAARRKAIA
-553 EAQAEVDKWETQ
+553 EAQAEVDRWETQ
-565 YKELQSQI
+565 YKDLQNQI

-592 IGDGGS
+592 IGGGS
-598 GSTFDPKKATAEQ
+598 GSSFDPKKATSEQ

-620 ELAKYLRDSNKEL
+620 ELAKYLKDSNKEL

-646 RELNEIRRGTQEK
+646 RELNEIRRGTREK
-659 LNAWT
+659 LAAWT

-681 YMSGQGATEEG
+681 YMSGKGATEEG
-692 WEQSENGK
+692 WEQSDNGK

-707 AVLYEENPE
+707 SVIYEENPE
-716 IQTEFQR
+716 IQAEFQR
-723 VWEQIVANGEA
+723 VWEQIVKNGEEAISA
-734 AIAKTR
+734 AR
-740 QDYNDA
+740 QSYNDA

-760 LLREWTKKLNEIP
+760 LLREWTKKLNSIP

-786 AFSALGSERFKKAID
+786 AFAALGSERFKKAID

-842 YQEAITK
+842 YQKAITK

-880 LAAWKS
+880 LSAWKT

-899 EALAAKNAI
+899 EALAAKNEI
-908 IEQIDNGE
+908 ISQIDNGE
-916 LVEGCDELTEAEN
+916 LVEGCDELTEAET

-959 TASYKNFASSLTKV
+959 TASYKNFASSLKNV
-973 GGVVTDVANRS
+973 GGVVTDVATRS
-984 KTLAAIF
+984 KALASIF

-1013 ATVIDSIGDLGKDV
+1013 ETVIDSLGDLGKDV

-1033 AVDAAAQGATAA
+1033 AVEATAQGATAA
-1045 AATGATAISTI
+1045 TATGATAISTI

-1080 NNDDEKQKEIEKLQE
+1080 NNDDDKQKEIEKLQE

-1105 NQETVRLQKKTAD
+1105 NQETVRLQRNAD
-1118 ALTLL
+1118 DAIARL
-1123 KKLYAETRAEVLAL
+1123 KKSYVEARQEVLAL
-1137 HGVTAQSS
+1137 HGITAQSS

-1157 AEIYAKTVAKI
+1157 AEIYAKTVSKI

-1174 VSYTADKALGSAKYD
+1174 VSYTTDKALGSAKYD
-1189 DSRKQL
+1189 ESRKQL
-1195 ENLAQQQIL
+1195 ENLAQQQVL

-1229 IAEIAEEMATIINEM
+1229 IAEIAEEMVTIINEM
-1244 LEDIIGYTAA
+1244 LEDIIGYTAS

-1272 DAMEAWHTKVNDIVA
+1272 DAMEAWHTKVNDIIA

-1305 IFDKYKQKWFPNGQ
+1305 IFDRYKQKWFPNGQ

-1331 GMSSDLNRA
+1331 GMSADLNRA

-1412 ILQSVLNIE
+1412 ILESVLNIE
-1421 SETNG
+1421 SETSG
-1426 FGLRLERMESSLKS
+1426 FGLRLERMETSLKS
-1440 VRDTLDDINLKGIKM
+1440 VRETLDEINLKGLKM

>member
-54 INIELITNATDTAQ
+54 INIELITNATDTVS

-140 TADELAAEE
+140 TADELAKEE
-149 RRMKEEAKA
+149 KRMKEEAKA
-158 TEESAK
+158 AEESAK

-176 KLELVELEAAG
+176 KLELVEMEAAG
-187 QRGSAE
+187 QRGTAE
-193 YRALQDE
+193 YRALQEE

-255 LQAIMLKVLS
+255 LQAIMLKVQS

-276 QQTLNKDSAFSLVT
+276 QATLNKDSAFSLVT

-310 AEAAATGTAT
+310 AETAATGAAT
-320 AAAAANAAATTAE
+320 AAATANAAATTAE

-342 AATGKVGAEVA
+342 AATGKVGAEIA

-365 TAGTAA
+365 GAGATA

-400 GLIAVFSSL
+400 VLIGVISHFIDKAN
-409 LGKEDEATKQMK
+409 EASKRLE
-421 EQQELLKEGRKAYA
+421 EQQELVKEGRKAYA
-435 EASMEIENYTARI
+435 EASMEIQNYTARI
-448 ESFNGSKAQEK
+448 ESFNGTKAQEK
-459 KLVEEL
+459 QLVEEL
-465 NSKYGSAL
+465 NQKYGSAL
-473 GYYDSLSQWKTVLQT
+473 GYYDSLSQWKSVLQT

-504 AILNKYTEAYINLLE
+504 AILNKYTESYINLLE
-519 TKEKAENGD
+519 TKEKAENGE
-528 FDDSWYEFWNWG
+528 FDHWYQT
-540 GKGDAEKRADAIA
+540 KAGDRAARRKAIA
-553 EAQAEVDKWETQ
+553 EAQAEVDRWETQ
-565 YKELQSQI
+565 YKDLQNQI

-592 IGDGGS
+592 IGGGS
-598 GSTFDPKKATAEQ
+598 GSSFDPKKATSEQ

-620 ELAKYLRDSNKEL
+620 ELAKYLKDSNKEL

-646 RELNEIRRGTQEK
+646 RELNEIRRGTREK
-659 LNAWT
+659 LAAWT

-681 YMSGQGATEEG
+681 YMSGKGATEEG
-692 WEQSENGK
+692 WEQSDNGK

-707 AVLYEENPE
+707 SVIYEENPE
-716 IQTEFQR
+716 IQAEFQR
-723 VWEQIVANGEA
+723 VWEQIVKNGEEAISA
-734 AIAKTR
+734 AR
-740 QDYNDA
+740 QSYNDA

-760 LLREWTKKLNEIP
+760 LLREWTKKLNSIP

-786 AFSALGSERFKKAID
+786 AFAALGSERFKKAID

-880 LAAWKS
+880 LSAWKT

-899 EALAAKNAI
+899 EALAAKNEI
-908 IEQIDNGE
+908 ISQIDNGE
-916 LVEGCDELTEAEN
+916 LVEGCDELTEAET

-959 TASYKNFASSLTKV
+959 TASYKNFASSLKNV
-973 GGVVTDVANRS
+973 GGVVTDVATRS
-984 KTLAAIF
+984 KALASIF

-1013 ATVIDSIGDLGKDV
+1013 ETVIDSLGDLGKDV

-1033 AVDAAAQGATAA
+1033 AVEATAQGATAA

-1080 NNDDEKQKEIEKLQE
+1080 NNDDDKQKEIEKLQE

-1105 NQETVRLQKKTAD
+1105 NQETVRLQRNAD
-1118 ALTLL
+1118 DAIARL
-1123 KKLYAETRAEVLAL
+1123 KKSYVEARQEVLAL
-1137 HGVTAQSS
+1137 HGITAQSS

-1157 AEIYAKTVAKI
+1157 AEIYAKTVSKI

-1189 DSRKQL
+1189 ESRKQL
-1195 ENLAQQQIL
+1195 ENLAQQQVL

-1244 LEDIIGYTAA
+1244 LEDIIGYTAS

-1305 IFDKYKQKWFPNGQ
+1305 IFDRYKQKWFPNGQ

-1331 GMSSDLNRA
+1331 GMSADLNRA

-1412 ILQSVLNIE
+1412 ILESVLNIE
-1421 SETNG
+1421 SETSG
-1426 FGLRLERMESSLKS
+1426 FGLRLERMETSLKS
-1440 VRDTLDDINLKGIKM
+1440 VRETLDEINLKGLKM

>member
-54 INIELITNATDTAQ
+54 INIELITNATDTVS

-140 TADELAAEE
+140 TADELAKEE
-149 RRMKEEAKA
+149 KRMKEEAKA
-158 TEESAK
+158 AEESAK

-187 QRGSAE
+187 QRGTAE
-193 YRALQDE
+193 YRALQED

-255 LQAIMLKVLS
+255 LQAIMLKVQS

-276 QQTLNKDSAFSLVT
+276 QATLNKDSAFSLVT

-310 AEAAATGTAT
+310 AETAATGAAT
-320 AAAAANAAATTAE
+320 AAATANATATTAE

-342 AATGKVGAEVA
+342 AATGKVGAEIA

-365 TAGTAA
+365 GAGATA

-400 GLIAVFSSL
+400 VLIGVISHFIDKAN
-409 LGKEDEATKQMK
+409 EASKRLE
-421 EQQELLKEGRKAYA
+421 EQQELVKEGRKAYA
-435 EASMEIENYTARI
+435 EASMEIQNYTARI
-448 ESFNGSKAQEK
+448 ESFNGTKAQEK
-459 KLVEEL
+459 QLVEEL
-465 NSKYGSAL
+465 NQKYGSAL
-473 GYYDSLSQWKTVLQT
+473 GYYDSLSQWKSVLQT
-488 KGQAYCQMLL
+488 KGQAYCKMLL

-504 AILNKYTEAYINLLE
+504 AILNKYTESYINLLE
-519 TKEKAENGD
+519 TKEKAENGE
-528 FDDSWYEFWNWG
+528 FDHWYQT
-540 GKGDAEKRADAIA
+540 KAGDQAARRKAIA
-553 EAQAEVDKWETQ
+553 EAQAEVDRWETQ
-565 YKELQSQI
+565 YKDLQNQI

-592 IGDGGS
+592 IGGGS
-598 GSTFDPKKATAEQ
+598 GSSFDPKKATSEQ

-620 ELAKYLRDSNKEL
+620 ELAKYLKDSNKEL

-646 RELNEIRRGTQEK
+646 RELNEIRRGTREK
-659 LNAWT
+659 LAAWT

-681 YMSGQGATEEG
+681 YMSGKGATEEG
-692 WEQSENGK
+692 WEQSDNGK

-707 AVLYEENPE
+707 SVIYEENPE
-716 IQTEFQR
+716 IQAEFQR
-723 VWEQIVANGEA
+723 VWEQIVKNGEEAISA
-734 AIAKTR
+734 AR
-740 QDYNDA
+740 QSYNDA

-760 LLREWTKKLNEIP
+760 LLREWTKKLNSIP

-786 AFSALGSERFKKAID
+786 AFAALGSERFKKAID

-842 YQEAITK
+842 YQKAITK

-880 LAAWKS
+880 LSAWKT

-899 EALAAKNAI
+899 EALAAKNEI
-908 IEQIDNGE
+908 ISQIDNGE
-916 LVEGCDELTEAEN
+916 LVEGCDELTEAET

-959 TASYKNFASSLTKV
+959 TASYKNFASSLKNV
-973 GGVVTDVANRS
+973 GGVVTDVATRS
-984 KTLAAIF
+984 KALASIF

-1013 ATVIDSIGDLGKDV
+1013 ETVIDSLGDLGKDV

-1033 AVDAAAQGATAA
+1033 AVEATAQGATAA

-1080 NNDDEKQKEIEKLQE
+1080 NNDDDKQKEIEKLQE

-1105 NQETVRLQKKTAD
+1105 NQETVRLQRNAD
-1118 ALTLL
+1118 DAIARL
-1123 KKLYAETRAEVLAL
+1123 KKSYVEARQEVLAL
-1137 HGVTAQSS
+1137 HGITAQSS

-1157 AEIYAKTVAKI
+1157 AEIYAKTVSKI

-1189 DSRKQL
+1189 ESRKQL
-1195 ENLAQQQIL
+1195 ENLAQQQVL

-1229 IAEIAEEMATIINEM
+1229 IAEIAEEMVTIINEM
-1244 LEDIIGYTAA
+1244 LEDIIGYTAS

-1305 IFDKYKQKWFPNGQ
+1305 IFDRYKQKWFPNGQ

-1331 GMSSDLNRA
+1331 GMSADLNRA

-1412 ILQSVLNIE
+1412 ILESVLNIE
-1421 SETNG
+1421 SETSG
-1426 FGLRLERMESSLKS
+1426 FGLRLERMETSLKS
-1440 VRDTLDDINLKGIKM
+1440 VRETLDEINLKGLKM

>member
-54 INIELITNATDTAQ
+54 INIELITNATDTVS

-140 TADELAAEE
+140 TADELAKEE
-149 RRMKEEAKA
+149 KRMKEEAKA
-158 TEESAK
+158 AEESAK

-176 KLELVELEAAG
+176 KLELVEMEAAG
-187 QRGSAE
+187 QRGTAE
-193 YRALQDE
+193 YRALQEE

-255 LQAIMLKVLS
+255 LQAIMLKVQS

-276 QQTLNKDSAFSLVT
+276 QATLNKDSAFSLVT

-310 AEAAATGTAT
+310 AETAATGAAT
-320 AAAAANAAATTAE
+320 AAATANAAATTAE

-342 AATGKVGAEVA
+342 AATGKVGAEIA

-365 TAGTAA
+365 GAGATA

-400 GLIAVFSSL
+400 VLIGVISHFIDKAN
-409 LGKEDEATKQMK
+409 EASKRLE
-421 EQQELLKEGRKAYA
+421 EQQELVKEGRKAYA
-435 EASMEIENYTARI
+435 EASMEIQNYTARI
-448 ESFNGSKAQEK
+448 ESFNGTKAQEK
-459 KLVEEL
+459 QLVEEL
-465 NSKYGSAL
+465 NQKYGSAL
-473 GYYDSLSQWKTVLQT
+473 GYYDSLSQWKSVLQT

-504 AILNKYTEAYINLLE
+504 AILNKYTESYINLLE
-519 TKEKAENGD
+519 TKEKAENGE
-528 FDDSWYEFWNWG
+528 FDHWYQT
-540 GKGDAEKRADAIA
+540 KAGDQAARRKAIA
-553 EAQAEVDKWETQ
+553 EAQAEVDRWETQ
-565 YKELQSQI
+565 YKDLQNQI

-592 IGDGGS
+592 IGGGS
-598 GSTFDPKKATAEQ
+598 GSSFDPKKATSEQ

-620 ELAKYLRDSNKEL
+620 ELAKYLKDSNKEL

-646 RELNEIRRGTQEK
+646 RELNEIRRGTREK
-659 LNAWT
+659 LAAWT

-681 YMSGQGATEEG
+681 YMSGKGATEEG
-692 WEQSENGK
+692 WEQSDNGK

-707 AVLYEENPE
+707 SVIYEENPE
-716 IQTEFQR
+716 IQAEFQR
-723 VWEQIVANGEA
+723 VWEQIVKNGEEAISA
-734 AIAKTR
+734 AR
-740 QDYNDA
+740 QSYNDA

-760 LLREWTKKLNEIP
+760 LLREWTKKLNSIP

-786 AFSALGSERFKKAID
+786 AFAALGSERFKKAID

-880 LAAWKS
+880 LSAWKT

-899 EALAAKNAI
+899 EALAAKNEI
-908 IEQIDNGE
+908 ISQIDNGE
-916 LVEGCDELTEAEN
+916 LVEGCDELTEAET

-959 TASYKNFASSLTKV
+959 TASYKNFASSLKNV
-973 GGVVTDVANRS
+973 GGVVTDVATRS
-984 KTLAAIF
+984 KALASIF

-1013 ATVIDSIGDLGKDV
+1013 ETVIDSLGDLGKDV

-1033 AVDAAAQGATAA
+1033 AVEATAQGATAA

-1080 NNDDEKQKEIEKLQE
+1080 NNDDDKQKEIEKLQE

-1105 NQETVRLQKKTAD
+1105 NQETVRLQRNAD
-1118 ALTLL
+1118 DAIARL
-1123 KKLYAETRAEVLAL
+1123 KKSYVEARQEVLAL
-1137 HGVTAQSS
+1137 HGITAQSS

-1157 AEIYAKTVAKI
+1157 AEIYAKTVSKI

-1189 DSRKQL
+1189 ESRKQL
-1195 ENLAQQQIL
+1195 ENLAQQQVL

-1244 LEDIIGYTAA
+1244 LEDIIGYTAS

-1294 ITQFLEPEIGK
+1294 ITQYLEPEIGK
-1305 IFDKYKQKWFPNGQ
+1305 IFDRYKQKWFPNGQ

-1331 GMSSDLNRA
+1331 GMSADLNRA

-1412 ILQSVLNIE
+1412 ILESVLNIE
-1421 SETNG
+1421 SETSG
-1426 FGLRLERMESSLKS
+1426 FGLRLERMETSLKS
-1440 VRDTLDDINLKGIKM
+1440 VRETLDEINLKGLKM

>member
-40 QSLSVRD
+40 QSLSVRE

-54 INIELITNATDTAQ
+54 INIELITNATDTVS

-85 AAIKELEKEYARLG
+85 YAIKELEKEYARLG
-99 KEAGAAF
+99 KEAAAAF
-106 MKGDDKTYRELT
+106 QKGDDKTYRELT
-118 QQQQAIK
+118 QQQAAIK

-149 RRMKEEAKA
+149 RRMKEEAKQV
-158 TEESAK
+158 EETAK
-164 SQTSLRQRLREV
+164 AHVSLKQRLKEV
-176 KLELVELEAAG
+176 KMELVEMEAAG
-187 QRGSAE
+187 QRGTAE
-193 YRALQDE
+193 YRALQEE

-255 LQAIMLKVLS
+255 LQAIMLKVQS

-276 QQTLNKDSAFSLVT
+276 QATLNKDSAFSLVT

-301 LAVGTGQQI
+301 LAVGTGEQI
-310 AEAAATGTAT
+310 ADTAATGAAT
-320 AAAAANAAATTAE
+320 AAATANAAATTAE
-333 AESKAAASA
+333 AESKTAASA

-353 DTAATGANAVAA
+353 DTAATSANAVAA
-365 TAGTAA
+365 TAGTTA

-385 ISSIPVFGWIAAAIG
+385 IASIPVFGWIAAAIG
-400 GLIAVFSSL
+400 VLIGVISHFI
-409 LGKEDEATKQMK
+409 GKANEAFKRLE

-448 ESFNGSKAQEK
+448 ESFNGTKAQEK

-465 NSKYGSAL
+465 NQKYGSAL

-504 AILNKYTEAYINLLE
+504 AILNKYTEAYINLKE
-519 TKEKAENGD
+519 VEAKADAGEFKAWYRTK
-528 FDDSWYEFWNWG
+528 
-540 GKGDAEKRADAIA
+540 KGDENY
-553 EAQAEVDKWETQ
+553 AQKQIDKANAEVKKWEKQ
-565 YKELQSQI
+565 YLNLQNEI
-573 REFKAENDLDFH
+573 REFKATHDLDFH
-585 IDPKSVT
+585 IDPKAVT
-592 IGDGGS
+592 IGNGKGIS
-598 GSTFDPKKATAEQ
+598 FDPKKATAEQ

-620 ELAKYLRDSNKEL
+620 ELAKYLKDSNKEL
-633 TDLIIEGQEQGLM
+633 TDLIIEGQEQGLT
-646 RELNEIRRGTQEK
+646 RELNEIRRSTQEK
-659 LNAWT
+659 LAAWT

-673 RRDTAKQL
+673 RRDAAKQI
-681 YMSGQGATEEG
+681 YMSGKGATEEG

-707 AVLYEENPE
+707 SVIYEENPA

-723 VWEQIVANGEA
+723 VWEQIVQNGEN
-734 AIAKTR
+734 AIRDTR
-740 QDYNDA
+740 QRYNDA
-746 WIDEFGTLEQKEDK
+746 WIDEFGTLQQKEDK
-760 LLREWTKKLNEIP
+760 LLREWCKRLNEIP
-773 AEYLPA
+773 EEYLPA
-779 AIQQMEE
+779 AIDKMEKE
-786 AFSALGSERFKKAID
+786 FAALGSERFKKAID

-822 KVRTYFEQNKDSMSV
+822 KVRTYFKQNKDSMSV

-842 YQEAITK
+842 YQEAIAK

-854 ANRNPFAAMLKSLS
+854 ANRNPFSAMLKSLA
-868 DLKSAKAEYIDA
+868 DLKKSKTEYVEA
-880 LAAWKS
+880 LAAWKT
-886 AQEELNAA
+886 AQEELNTAEE
-894 NVEFN
+894 EFN
-899 EALAAKNAI
+899 AALAAKNEI
-908 IEQIDNGE
+908 LEQIDNGE
-916 LVEGCDELTEAEN
+916 LVEGCEELTAAET
-929 RLQNARTRSQQATE
+929 RLQEARNNSQKAQE

-984 KTLAAIF
+984 KTLASIF

-1013 ATVIDSIGDLGKDV
+1013 STVIDSLGDLGKDV

-1033 AVDAAAQGATAA
+1033 AVEASAQGATAA

-1080 NNDDEKQKEIEKLQE
+1080 NNDDDKQKEIEKLQE

-1105 NQETVRLQKKTAD
+1105 NQDSVRLQKNADD
-1118 ALTLL
+1118 ALARL
-1123 KKLYAETRAEVLAL
+1123 KKSYAEAREEVLRL
-1137 HGVTAQSS
+1137 NGVTAQSS

-1157 AEIYAKTVAKI
+1157 AEIYAKTVSKI

-1174 VSYTADKALGSAKYD
+1174 VSYSADKALGSAKYD
-1189 DSRKQL
+1189 ESRKQL
-1195 ENLAQQQIL
+1195 ENLAQQQVL
-1204 IQRQIDEENSKKK
+1204 IQKQIDEENSKKK

-1244 LEDIIGYTAA
+1244 LEDIIGYTAE
-1254 DLSSEL
+1254 DLASEL
-1260 GNAFFEAAKAGE
+1260 GDAFFEAAKAGE

-1294 ITQFLEPEIGK
+1294 ITQYLEPEIGK
-1305 IFDKYKQKWFPNGQ
+1305 IFDKYKAQWFKNGE

-1325 VIASAQ
+1325 VKDSAQ
-1331 GMSSDLNRA
+1331 NMANDLNRV
-1340 GEIFNQIYSGLNQGL
+1340 GDIFNQIYGGLSENL
-1355 QDLFAPTEE
+1355 QDLFASTED
-1364 ASREASEKGIA
+1364 ASREASQKGIA

-1401 NTKQLVVTANL
+1401 NTKQLVVTSNL

-1421 SETNG
+1421 SETTG
-1426 FGLRLERMESSLKS
+1426 FGLRLQRMEENLKS
-1440 VRDTLDDINLKGIKM
+1440 VKDSLDDINLKGIKM

>member
-40 QSLSVRD
+40 QSLSVRE

-54 INIELITNATDTAQ
+54 INIELITNATDTVS

-85 AAIKELEKEYARLG
+85 AAIRELEKEYARLG

-131 KEMNRAAAE
+131 QEMNRAAAE
-140 TADELAAEE
+140 TADELAKEE
-149 RRMKEEAKA
+149 KRMKEEAKA
-158 TEESAK
+158 AEESAK

-176 KLELVELEAAG
+176 KMELVEMEAAG
-187 QRGSAE
+187 QRGTAE
-193 YRALQDE
+193 YRALQEE

-255 LQAIMLKVLS
+255 LQAIMLKVQS

-301 LAVGTGQQI
+301 LAVGTGEQV
-310 AEAAATGTAT
+310 ADTAATGAAT
-320 AAAAANAAATTAE
+320 AAATANAAATTAE
-333 AESKAAASA
+333 AEAKAAAGTA
-342 AATGKVGAEVA
+342 AGGKATAEVV
-353 DTAATGANAVAA
+353 DTAATGANAAAA

-400 GLIAVFSSL
+400 VLIGVISHFISKAN
-409 LGKEDEATKQMK
+409 EASKRLE
-421 EQQELLKEGRKAYA
+421 EQQELLKEGRKIYA
-435 EASMEIENYTARI
+435 ETSMEIENYIARI
-448 ESFNGSKAQEK
+448 ESFNGTADEEK
-459 KLVEEL
+459 HLVDEL
-465 NSKYGSAL
+465 NRKFGEQM
-473 GYYDSLSQWKTVLQT
+473 GYCDSLAQWKEQLQKKGKVYCEVL
-488 KGQAYCQMLL
+488 LL
-498 MEAQAQ
+498 EANAQ

-528 FDDSWYEFWNWG
+528 FDHWYRT
-540 GKGDAEKRADAIA
+540 KAGDQKARQEAIA
-553 EAQAEVDKWETQ
+553 EAQAEVDKWEKQ
-565 YKELQSQI
+565 YKDLQTKIQDIKDANEL
-573 REFKAENDLDFH
+573 NFH
-585 IDPKSVT
+585 IDPKAKT
-592 IGDGGS
+592 IGGS
-598 GSTFDPKKATAEQ
+598 GSSSSSFDPKKATAEQ

-620 ELAKYLRDSNKEL
+620 ELAKYLKDSNKEL

-659 LNAWT
+659 LAAWT

-673 RRDTAKQL
+673 RRDAAKQI
-681 YMSGQGATEEG
+681 YMSGKGATEEG
-692 WEQSENGK
+692 WEKSDNGK

-707 AVLYEENPE
+707 SVIYEENPE
-716 IQTEFQR
+716 IQAEFQR

-734 AIAKTR
+734 AIAKAR
-740 QDYNDA
+740 QEYNDA
-746 WIDEFGTLEQKEDK
+746 WIEEFGTLEQKEDK
-760 LLREWTKKLNEIP
+760 LLREWTKKLNSIP
-773 AEYLPA
+773 EEYLPA
-779 AIQQMEE
+779 AIKQMEE
-786 AFSALGSERFKKAID
+786 AFAALGSDRFKKAID
-801 WESVFGDLSK
+801 WENVFGDLSK

-822 KVRTYFEQNKDSMSV
+822 KVRAYFEQNKNSMSV

-854 ANRNPFAAMLKSLS
+854 ANRNPFSAMLKSLS
-868 DLKSAKAEYIDA
+868 DLKAAKTEYVDA
-880 LAAWKS
+880 LAAWKT
-886 AQEELNAA
+886 AQGELNAA

-899 EALAAKNAI
+899 EALAEKNRI
-908 IEQIDNGE
+908 LEQIDNGE
-916 LVEGCDELTEAEN
+916 LVDGCDELTEAEG
-929 RLQNARTRSQQATE
+929 RLQIARTKSQQATE

-952 LRARNGI
+952 LMARNSI

-973 GGVVTDVANRS
+973 GSVVTDVANRS
-984 KTLAAIF
+984 KTLASIF

-1033 AVDAAAQGATAA
+1033 AVEASAQGATAA
-1045 AATGATAISTI
+1045 ATTGATAISTI

-1105 NQETVRLQKKTAD
+1105 NQEAVRLQRNTDD
-1118 ALTLL
+1118 AIARL
-1123 KKLYAETRAEVLAL
+1123 KQSYAAARQEVLAL
-1137 HGVTAQSS
+1137 HGITAQSS
-1145 YWQIWFTQARNS
+1145 YWAIWFTAARNS
-1157 AEIYAKTVAKI
+1157 AEIYAKTVSKI

-1189 DSRKQL
+1189 ESRKQL
-1195 ENLAQQQIL
+1195 ENLAQQQVL
-1204 IQRQIDEENSKKK
+1204 IQKQIDEENSKKK

-1272 DAMEAWHTKVNDIVA
+1272 NAMEAWHTKVNDIVA

-1294 ITQFLEPEIGK
+1294 ITQYLEPEIGK
-1305 IFDKYKQKWFPNGQ
+1305 IFDKYKQKWFPNGE

-1325 VIASAQ
+1325 VINSAQ
-1331 GMSSDLNRA
+1331 QMGNDLNQV

-1421 SETNG
+1421 SETSG
-1426 FGLRLERMESSLKS
+1426 FGLRLERMESNLKS
-1440 VRDTLDDINLKGIKM
+1440 VRDTLDDINLKGLKM

>member
-47 LLTNLPE
+47 LLTNFPE
-54 INIELITNATDTAQ
+54 INIELITNATDTVS

-140 TADELAAEE
+140 TADELAKEE
-149 RRMKEEAKA
+149 KRMKEEAKA
-158 TEESAK
+158 AEESAK

-187 QRGSAE
+187 QRGTAE
-193 YRALQDE
+193 YRALQED

-255 LQAIMLKVLS
+255 LQAIMLKVQS

-276 QQTLNKDSAFSLVT
+276 QATLNKDSAFSLVT

-310 AEAAATGTAT
+310 AETAATGAAT
-320 AAAAANAAATTAE
+320 AAATANATATTAE

-342 AATGKVGAEVA
+342 AATGKVGAEIA

-365 TAGTAA
+365 GAGATA

-400 GLIAVFSSL
+400 VLIGVISHFIDKAN
-409 LGKEDEATKQMK
+409 EASKRLE
-421 EQQELLKEGRKAYA
+421 EQQELVKEGRKAYA
-435 EASMEIENYTARI
+435 EASMEIQNYTARI
-448 ESFNGSKAQEK
+448 ESFNGTKAQEK
-459 KLVEEL
+459 QLVEEL
-465 NSKYGSAL
+465 NQKYGSAL
-473 GYYDSLSQWKTVLQT
+473 GYYDSLSQWKSVLQT
-488 KGQAYCQMLL
+488 KGQAYCKMLL

-504 AILNKYTEAYINLLE
+504 AILNKYTESYINLLE
-519 TKEKAENGD
+519 TKEKAENGE
-528 FDDSWYEFWNWG
+528 FDHWYQT
-540 GKGDAEKRADAIA
+540 KAGDQAARRKAIA
-553 EAQAEVDKWETQ
+553 EAQAEVDRWETQ
-565 YKELQSQI
+565 YKDLQNQI

-592 IGDGGS
+592 IGGGS
-598 GSTFDPKKATAEQ
+598 GSSFDPKKATSEQ

-620 ELAKYLRDSNKEL
+620 ELAKYLKDSNKEL

-646 RELNEIRRGTQEK
+646 RELNEIRRGTREK
-659 LNAWT
+659 LAAWT

-681 YMSGQGATEEG
+681 YMSGKGATEEG
-692 WEQSENGK
+692 WEQSDNGK

-707 AVLYEENPE
+707 SVIYEENPE
-716 IQTEFQR
+716 IQAEFQR
-723 VWEQIVANGEA
+723 VWEQIVKNGEEAISA
-734 AIAKTR
+734 AR
-740 QDYNDA
+740 QSYNDA

-760 LLREWTKKLNEIP
+760 LLREWTKKLNSIP

-786 AFSALGSERFKKAID
+786 AFAALGSERFKKAID

-842 YQEAITK
+842 YQKAITK

-880 LAAWKS
+880 LSAWKT

-899 EALAAKNAI
+899 EALAAKNEI
-908 IEQIDNGE
+908 ISQIDNGE
-916 LVEGCDELTEAEN
+916 LVEGCDELTEAET

-959 TASYKNFASSLTKV
+959 TASYKNFASSLKNV
-973 GGVVTDVANRS
+973 GGVVTDVATRS
-984 KTLAAIF
+984 KALASIF

-1013 ATVIDSIGDLGKDV
+1013 ETVIDSLGDLGKDV

-1033 AVDAAAQGATAA
+1033 AVEATAQGATAA
-1045 AATGATAISTI
+1045 TATGATAISTI

-1080 NNDDEKQKEIEKLQE
+1080 NNDDDKQKEIEKLQE

-1105 NQETVRLQKKTAD
+1105 NQETVRLQRNAD
-1118 ALTLL
+1118 DAIARL
-1123 KKLYAETRAEVLAL
+1123 KKSYVEARQEVLAF
-1137 HGVTAQSS
+1137 HGITAQSS

-1157 AEIYAKTVAKI
+1157 AEIYAKTVSKI

-1174 VSYTADKALGSAKYD
+1174 VSYTTDKALGSAKYD
-1189 DSRKQL
+1189 ESRKQL
-1195 ENLAQQQIL
+1195 ENLAQQQVL

-1229 IAEIAEEMATIINEM
+1229 IAEIAEEMVTIINEM
-1244 LEDIIGYTAA
+1244 LEDIIGYTAS

-1305 IFDKYKQKWFPNGQ
+1305 IFDRYKQKWFPNGQ

-1331 GMSSDLNRA
+1331 GMSADLNRA

-1412 ILQSVLNIE
+1412 ILESVLNIE
-1421 SETNG
+1421 SETSG
-1426 FGLRLERMESSLKS
+1426 FGLRLERMETSLKS
-1440 VRDTLDDINLKGIKM
+1440 VRETLDEINLKGLKM

>member
-1 MTNDNGKA
+1 MNNDNGKA

-20 QQDAAEASRILA
+20 QQDAEEASRILA
-32 DIGTEAEQ
+32 NIGTEAEQ
-40 QSLSVRD
+40 QSASVREA
-47 LLTNLPE
+47 LSNLPE
-54 INIELITNATDTAQ
+54 LNIEIITNATSTAD

-80 VDTNN
+80 FNEN
-85 AAIKELEKEYARLG
+85 KSAIAQLEKEYDRLK
-99 KEAGAAF
+99 KEASKAF
-106 MKGDDKTYRELT
+106 MAGDDKTARSIME
-118 QQQQAIK
+118 QANAVK
-125 KVISAR
+125 QVISAR
-131 KEMNRAAAE
+131 QKMNKEVAE
-140 TADELAAEE
+140 TADALAAEE
-149 RRMKEEAKA
+149 RRMKEEAA
-158 TEESAK
+158 AAQQNE
-164 SQTSLRQRLREV
+164 QVHTSLRQRLREV
-176 KLELVELEAAG
+176 KMELVEMEAAG

-193 YRALQDE
+193 YRALQEE

-232 TGVSG
+232 SGVSG
-237 AFTAAQGAVS
+237 AFTAAQGAVG

-255 LQAIMLKVLS
+255 LQQIMLKVQS

-301 LAVGTGQQI
+301 VAVGTGEQV
-310 AEAAATGTAT
+310 ADTAAT
-320 AAAAANAAATTAE
+320 AAAATASAANAAATTAE
-333 AESKAAASA
+333 AEAKAAAGA
-342 AATGKVGAEVA
+342 AAGGKTTAEVV
-353 DTAATGANAVAA
+353 DTAATGANAAAA

-371 NIGLAGAFRMVGAA
+371 NITLAGAFRMVGAA

-400 GLIAVFSSL
+400 AIIGVIAHFVN
-409 LGKEDEATKQMK
+409 KADEASKALE

-435 EASMEIENYTARI
+435 EASMEIQDYTARLSDSNLTKEQ
-448 ESFNGSKAQEK
+448 ESH
-459 KLVEEL
+459 LVEEL
-465 NSKYGSAL
+465 NSKYGESL
-473 GYYDSLSQWKTVLQT
+473 GYYDSASKWKEVLQT

-498 MEAQAQ
+498 MEAQSQ
-504 AILNKYTEAYINLLE
+504 AILNKYTESYINLLE
-519 TKEKAENGD
+519 TKEKAENGE
-528 FDDSWYEFWNWG
+528 FDHWYNT
-540 GKGDAEKRADAIA
+540 KAGDQASRRKAIA
-553 EAQAEVDKWETQ
+553 EAQAEVDRWETQ
-565 YKELQSQI
+565 YKDLQNQI

-592 IGDGGS
+592 IGGGS
-598 GSTFDPKKATAEQ
+598 GSSFDPKKATSEQ

-620 ELAKYLRDSNKEL
+620 GLAKYLKDSNKEL
-633 TDLIIEGQEQGLM
+633 TDLIIEGQEQSLM
-646 RELNEIRRGTQEK
+646 RELNEIRRGTREK
-659 LNAWT
+659 LAAWT

-681 YMSGQGATEEG
+681 YMSGKGATEEG
-692 WEQSENGK
+692 WEQSDNGK

-707 AVLYEENPE
+707 LVIYEENPE
-716 IQTEFQR
+716 IQAEFQR
-723 VWEQIVANGEA
+723 VWEQIVKNGEEAISA
-734 AIAKTR
+734 AR
-740 QDYNDA
+740 QSYNDA

-760 LLREWTKKLNEIP
+760 LLREWTKKLNSIP

-786 AFSALGSERFKKAID
+786 AFAALGSERFKKAID

-880 LAAWKS
+880 LSAWKT

-899 EALAAKNAI
+899 EALVAKNEI
-908 IEQIDNGE
+908 ISQIDNGE
-916 LVEGCDELTEAEN
+916 LVEGCDELTEAET

-959 TASYKNFASSLTKV
+959 TASYKNFASSLKNV
-973 GGVVTDVANRS
+973 GGVVTDVATRS
-984 KTLAAIF
+984 KALASIF

-1013 ATVIDSIGDLGKDV
+1013 ETVIDSLGDLGKDV

-1033 AVDAAAQGATAA
+1033 AVEATAQGATAA

-1080 NNDDEKQKEIEKLQE
+1080 NDDDKKQEEIERLQE

-1105 NQETVRLQKKTAD
+1105 NQEAVRLQEKAGK
-1118 ALTLL
+1118 ALTVL
-1123 KKLYAETRAEVLAL
+1123 KQLYSETTQEVLKL

-1145 YWQIWFTQARNS
+1145 FWQIWFTQARNS
-1157 AEIYAKTVAKI
+1157 AEIYAKSVSKI

-1189 DSRKQL
+1189 ESRKQL
-1195 ENLAQQQIL
+1195 ENLAQQQVL

-1244 LEDIIGYTAA
+1244 LEDIIGYTAS
-1254 DLSSEL
+1254 DLASEL
-1260 GNAFFEAAKAGE
+1260 GNAFFEAARQGE

-1305 IFDKYKQKWFPNGQ
+1305 IFDRYKQKWFPNGQ

-1331 GMSSDLNRA
+1331 GMSADLNRA

-1364 ASREASEKGIA
+1364 ASRVASEKGIA

-1412 ILQSVLNIE
+1412 ILESVLNIE
-1421 SETNG
+1421 SETSG
-1426 FGLRLERMESSLKS
+1426 FGLRLERMETSLKS
-1440 VRDTLDDINLKGIKM
+1440 VRETLDEINLKGLKM

>member
-40 QSLSVRD
+40 QSLSVRE

-54 INIELITNATDTAQ
+54 INIELITNATDTVS

-99 KEAGAAF
+99 KEAAAAF
-106 MKGDDKTYRELT
+106 QKGDNKTYQELT
-118 QQQQAIK
+118 QQQAAIK
-125 KVISAR
+125 KVIAAR

-149 RRMKEEAKA
+149 RRMKEEAKQV
-158 TEESAK
+158 EETAK
-164 SQTSLRQRLREV
+164 AHVSLKQRLKEV
-176 KLELVELEAAG
+176 KMELVEMEAAG
-187 QRGSAE
+187 QRGTAE
-193 YRALQDE
+193 YRALQEE

-255 LQAIMLKVLS
+255 LQAIMLKVQS

-276 QQTLNKDSAFSLVT
+276 QATLNKDSAFSLVT

-301 LAVGTGQQI
+301 LVVGTGAQT
-310 AEAAATGTAT
+310 AETAATGAAT
-320 AAAAANAAATTAE
+320 AAATANAAATTAE
-333 AESKAAASA
+333 AESKTAASA

-353 DTAATGANAVAA
+353 DTAATSANAVAA
-365 TAGTAA
+365 TAGTTA

-385 ISSIPVFGWIAAAIG
+385 IASIPVFGWIAAAIG
-400 GLIAVFSSL
+400 VLIGVISHFI
-409 LGKEDEATKQMK
+409 GKANEASKRLE
-421 EQQELLKEGRKAYA
+421 EQQELVKEGRKAYA

-448 ESFNGSKAQEK
+448 ESFNGTKAQEK

-465 NSKYGSAL
+465 NQKYGSAL
-473 GYYDSLSQWKTVLQT
+473 GYYDSLSQWKNVLQT
-488 KGQAYCQMLL
+488 KGQAYCEMLL
-498 MEAQAQ
+498 KEAKAQ
-504 AILNKYTEAYINLLE
+504 AILNKYTEAYINLKE
-519 TKEKAENGD
+519 VEAKADAGEFKAWYRTK
-528 FDDSWYEFWNWG
+528 
-540 GKGDAEKRADAIA
+540 KGDENYAQKQIDKANAEVKNWEKQYKDL
-553 EAQAEVDKWETQ
+553 QAE
-565 YKELQSQI
+565 I
-573 REFKAENDLDFH
+573 REFKAKNDLDFH
-585 IDPKSVT
+585 IDPKAVT
-592 IGDGGS
+592 IGSGS
-598 GSTFDPKKATAEQ
+598 GVSAFDPKKATAEQ

-620 ELAKYLRDSNKEL
+620 ELAKYLKDSNKEL
-633 TDLIIEGQEQGLM
+633 TDLIIEGQEQGLT
-646 RELNEIRRGTQEK
+646 RELNEIRRSTQEK
-659 LNAWT
+659 LAAWT

-673 RRDTAKQL
+673 RRDAAKQI
-681 YMSGQGATEEG
+681 YMSGKGATEEG
-692 WEQSENGK
+692 WEKSDNGK

-707 AVLYEENPE
+707 SVIYEENPA

-723 VWEQIVANGEA
+723 VWEQIVQNGEN
-734 AIAKTR
+734 AIRDTR
-740 QDYNDA
+740 QRYNDA
-746 WIDEFGTLEQKEDK
+746 WIEEFGTLQQKEDK
-760 LLREWTKKLNEIP
+760 LLREWCKRLNEIP
-773 AEYLPA
+773 EEYLPA
-779 AIQQMEE
+779 AIEKMEQE
-786 AFSALGSERFKKAID
+786 FAALGSERFKKAID

-854 ANRNPFAAMLKSLS
+854 ANRNPFAAMLKSLA
-868 DLKSAKAEYIDA
+868 DLKKSKTEYIEA
-880 LAAWKS
+880 LAAWKTV
-886 AQEELNAA
+886 QEELNAA
-894 NVEFN
+894 EEEFN
-899 EALAAKNAI
+899 AALAAKNEI
-908 IEQIDNGE
+908 LDQIDNGE

-929 RLQNARTRSQQATE
+929 RLQAARTNSQKAQE

-984 KTLAAIF
+984 KKLAAIF

-1013 ATVIDSIGDLGKDV
+1013 STVIDSIGDLGKDV

-1033 AVDAAAQGATAA
+1033 AVEASAQGATAA

-1069 LQVATAIANLF
+1069 LHVATAIANLF
-1080 NNDDEKQKEIEKLQE
+1080 NNDDDKQKEIEKLQE

-1105 NQETVRLQKKTAD
+1105 NQDSVRLKKNTDD
-1118 ALTLL
+1118 AIARL
-1123 KKLYAETRAEVLAL
+1123 KKSYAEAREEVLRL
-1137 HGVTAQSS
+1137 NGFTAQSS
-1145 YWQIWFTQARNS
+1145 YRQIWFTKARNS
-1157 AEIYAKTVAKI
+1157 AEIYAKTVSKI

-1174 VSYTADKALGSAKYD
+1174 VSYSVDKALGEDKYKE
-1189 DSRKQL
+1189 SRKQL
-1195 ENLAQQQIL
+1195 ENLAQQQVL
-1204 IQRQIDEENSKKK
+1204 IQQQIDEENSKKK

-1244 LEDIIGYTAA
+1244 LEDIIGYTAE
-1254 DLSSEL
+1254 DLASEL
-1260 GNAFFEAAKAGE
+1260 GDAFFEAAKAGE
-1272 DAMEAWHTKVNDIVA
+1272 DAMEAWHEKVNDIVA

-1294 ITQFLEPEIGK
+1294 ITQYLEPEIGK
-1305 IFDKYKQKWFPNGQ
+1305 IFDKYKSKWFKDGELQ
-1319 FAGIDA
+1319 GIDA
-1325 VIASAQ
+1325 VKDSAQ
-1331 GMSSDLNRA
+1331 NMADDLNRV
-1340 GEIFNQIYSGLNQGL
+1340 GDIFNQIYGGLSENL
-1355 QDLFAPTEE
+1355 QDLFSSTED
-1364 ASREASEKGIA
+1364 ASREASQKGIA

-1401 NTKQLVVTANL
+1401 NTKQLVVTSNL

-1421 SETNG
+1421 SETAG

-1440 VRDTLDDINLKGIKM
+1440 VKDSLDDINLKGIKM